1 MESWIKIHFF
11 GDAGLPDPE
20 KALSS
25 PELAYVRK
33 FLPLIHRLE
42 VEWNQQLGES
52 DGMHSDAFCHLI
64 RLTIEQVILP
74 HLAGTWMRLLRI
86 LKTMKLLG
94 GEHDM
99 SLDQENSWCARVDS

>member
-42 VEWNQQLGES
+42 VE
-52 DGMHSDAFCHLI
+52 
-64 RLTIEQVILP
+64 
-74 HLAGTWMRLLRI
+74 
-86 LKTMKLLG
+86 
-94 GEHDM
+94 
-99 SLDQENSWCARVDS
+99 